1 MTGWWALIA
10 RDVRRDFLS
19 GNWWLPIT
27 FFLLVAMLYPFAVG
41 PDAPLLARTGG
52 GIIWV
57 AALLATMLPIERLFS
72 EDADNGMLDQ
82 FALRGLADESIA
94 AARLIAHLVS
104 FGVPLMIAT
113 LPAAA
118 LLNLPGDV
126 LVRLLIGLAI
136 ALPGLSGLTVMIAA
150 IILGSRGRGALGG
163 LLMLPLAVPMLIFG
177 AGSLTPMGQS
187 ALLYLAATS
196 LLLTGI
202 APFAAG
208 AALRAARER

>member
-1 MTGWWALIA
+1 MTGWWALIT
-10 RDVRRDFLS
+10 RDVQRDFLS

-52 GIIWV
+52 GIVWV

-72 EDADNGMLDQ
+72 EDADTGMLDQ
-82 FALRGLADESIA
+82 FALRGFADESIA
-94 AARLIAHLVS
+94 TARLIAHLLS
-104 FGVPLMIAT
+104 FGVPLLIAT

-126 LVRLLIGLAI
+126 FMRLLAGLAI

-150 IILGSRGRGALGG
+150 IMLGSRGRGALGG

-187 ALLYLAATS
+187 ALLYLGATS